1 MPVTSRR
8 SQPERSAT
16 TRSALVT
23 AARPL
28 FAAHGFA
35 AVGTEAIAAAAGVS
49 RGALYHQFADK
60 TELFAAVVD
69 AVEADVARRLAE
81 SVGAA
86 ANGEPGDPVAAMRI
100 AARAWLQACAEPEVH
115 RIALV
120 DGPSV
125 LGWARWRTLCQGHV
139 FGLVQQ
145 LLANAIHAG
154 LVRSHAVVP
163 LAHVFMGASDE
174 AALYV
179 AGAPDPDAA
188 RAEMIDALELLIDGL
203 VAR

>member
-16 TRSALVT
+16 TRTALVA

-49 RGALYHQFADK
+49 RGALYHQFAEK

-69 AVEADVARRLAE
+69 AVEADVARRLTE
-81 SVGAA
+81 SAGATA
-86 ANGEPGDPVAAMRI
+86 DGGPADPIAAMRL

-125 LGWARWRTLCQGHV
+125 LGWGRWRTLCQSHV

-145 LLANAIHAG
+145 LLANAMDAG
-154 LVRSHAVVP
+154 LVRPHAVVP
-163 LAHVFMGASDE
+163 LTHVFMGASDE

-179 AGAPDPDAA
+179 AAAADPDAA
-188 RAEMIDALELLIDGL
+188 RAEMIAALDLLIDGL